1 MLSFSYDYQYALGF
15 CFLLQFTLFV
25 PFPPPPLQGYVHTT
39 PDSLSAATKG
49 FCSHTRKTVAARR
62 DFCDGSQRWSVA
74 YRITVHTKLSCIA
87 CVQTLPPSLQEKS
100 IFPEWRGVFCTQANL
115 VWCEHSLRYSPSRPF
130 FVSSRVPER
139 CGLRDDTKND
149 FITGVAKFE

>member
-25 PFPPPPLQGYVHTT
+25 PFPHPPLQGYVHTT

-49 FCSHTRKTVAARR
+49 FCSQTRTMVAARR

-87 CVQTLPPSLQEKS
+87 CVQTPPPLRKNRF
-100 IFPEWRGVFCTQANL
+100 FPRGGGGAGVCTQANP
-115 VWCEHSLRYSPSRPF
+115 VWCEHSLSRHAF
-130 FVSSRVPER
+130 FPRKV
-139 CGLRDDTKND
+139 C
-149 FITGVAKFE
+149 VA